1 MIQNLL
7 KPAKPKM
14 EQAIDYFENEL
25 KTIRTG
31 RANPSLVE
39 KMEIDYYGTKT
50 PLVQVAAITI
60 PDPRTI
66 LIQPWDKSVLPEIEK
81 AISTSDLGISPVNDG
96 NTIKVKLPSL
106 TEESR
111 EKLVKLVKDQE
122 EKAKVSLRSIRHEVW
137 DLIKK
142 EEKEGKISEDD
153 MYYAKDELD
162 KLVNDLDQEVV
173 KLGKVKEEEIR
184 QI

>member
-1 MIQNLL
+1 M
-7 KPAKPKM
+7 
-14 EQAIDYFENEL
+14 
-25 KTIRTG
+25 
-31 RANPSLVE
+31 
-39 KMEIDYYGTKT
+39 
-50 PLVQVAAITI
+50 
-60 PDPRTI
+60 
-66 LIQPWDKSVLPEIEK
+66 
-81 AISTSDLGISPVNDG
+81 GISPVNDG